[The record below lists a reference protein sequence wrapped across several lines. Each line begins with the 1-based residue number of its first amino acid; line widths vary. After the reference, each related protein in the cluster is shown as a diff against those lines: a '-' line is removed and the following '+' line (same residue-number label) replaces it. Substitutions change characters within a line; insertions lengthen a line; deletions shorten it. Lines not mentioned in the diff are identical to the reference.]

1 MMECLGMEKFI
12 YVFGEMERDKL
23 LEAGYQM
30 LKEDKTQSLF
40 IFLNKNQL
48 EFSADDILSDM
59 TYVRT
64 NTLTF

>member
-30 LKEDKTQSLF
+30 LKEDRAQSLF